1 MMEKFVWRT
10 SGHGSS
16 PSRGDER
23 EERNRASFPR
33 WGKLRVIS
41 HHFTELV
48 LEITE
53 IGLLMLCKNVKKKYD
68 LDEEGKTNEKN
79 KWKD

>member
-1 MMEKFVWRT
+1 MMEKSVWRT

-16 PSRGDER
+16 SREEDES

-41 HHFTELV
+41 HHFTELS
-48 LEITE
+48 LKSRNWDANEEI
-53 IGLLMLCKNVKKKYD
+53 D
-68 LDEEGKTNEKN
+68 
-79 KWKD
+79 